1 MAKEK
6 KKIINTDVLFMP
18 KIKSDKQK
26 RQNIRDIRKNRRQ
39 SLRTAQSR
47 EEKQAIREE
56 ARGLIQQQR
65 GGKTQVGEII
75 EDVQDTASQINK
87 LRKNIQGTTLGQ
99 VIPLGMSIS
108 KNISSLNVKK
118 LSKNAKDVV
127 SLVTGKNKKGAS
139 VIARNSSGC
148 NCDCQ

>member
-6 KKIINTDVLFMP
+6 KKVINTDVLFVP
-18 KIKSDKQK
+18 KIKTDKQK

-39 SLRTAQSR
+39 SLRNAQSK

-56 ARGLIQQQR
+56 ARGLIRQQR
-65 GGKTQVGEII
+65 GGKTQAGEII
-75 EDVQDTASQINK
+75 EDVQDAASQVNK
-87 LRKNIQGTTLGQ
+87 LRKNIQSTTVGQ
-99 VIPLGMSIS
+99 VIPLGASIY

-118 LSKNAKDVV
+118 LGKNAKDVV
-127 SLVTGKNKKGAS
+127 SLFSGKNKKGAS

-148 NCDCQ
+148 NCDC

>member
-39 SLRTAQSR
+39 NLRNAQSR
-47 EEKQAIREE
+47 EEKESIRQE
-56 ARGLIQQQR
+56 ARGLIRQQR
-65 GGKTQVGEII
+65 GGKTQAGEII
-75 EDVQDTASQINK
+75 QDVQGAASQVNK
-87 LRKNIQGTTLGQ
+87 LRKNIQETTLGQ
-99 VIPLGMSIS
+99 VIPLGASII
-108 KNISSLNVKK
+108 KNAQSLNVKK
-118 LSKNAKDVV
+118 LTSNAKDVV
-127 SLVTGKNKKGAS
+127 SLLTGKNKKGAS

-148 NCDCQ
+148 NCDC